1 MTENIDEVFLTAD
14 KFFHVVEELVW
25 MDNISYIEAT
35 IQACTKFLIDPED
48 INKLKLINPVLKD
61 RLKMDA
67 IEEGFLKR
75 EAQLPL

>member
-14 KFFHVVEELVW
+14 KFFHVVEEMVW

-35 IQACTKFLIDPED
+35 LQACNNFMIDPED
-48 INKLKLINPVLKD
+48 IHKLKLINPVLKD

-75 EAQLPL
+75 EAQLPI